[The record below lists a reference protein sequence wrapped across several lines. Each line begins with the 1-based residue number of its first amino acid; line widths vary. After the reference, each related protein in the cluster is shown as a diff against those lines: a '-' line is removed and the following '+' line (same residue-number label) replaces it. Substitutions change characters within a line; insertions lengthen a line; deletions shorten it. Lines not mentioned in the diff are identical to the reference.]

1 MDNVKITLNGEEI
14 IGSGSFSFDTFKS
27 DIEREEAMSEI
38 EAMYDDHN
46 KGDGEDD

>member
-1 MDNVKITLNGEEI
+1 MEDVIIKLSGKEI
-14 IGSGSFSFDTFKS
+14 VGSGSFSFNTFENDT
-27 DIEREEAMSEI
+27 ECEEAMSEI